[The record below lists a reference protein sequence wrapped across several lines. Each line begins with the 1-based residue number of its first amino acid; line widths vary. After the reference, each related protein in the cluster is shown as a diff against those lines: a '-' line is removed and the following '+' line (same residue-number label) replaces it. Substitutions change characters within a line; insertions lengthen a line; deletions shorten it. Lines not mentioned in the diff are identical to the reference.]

1 MISTKY
7 SHWYIAP
14 KCTHLFIIG
23 KIFFQI
29 PKSAGGETRTWQG
42 KKAEYKKSR
51 NRGEIL
57 TIYYIL
63 NATFHC

>member
-1 MISTKY
+1 M
-7 SHWYIAP
+7 
-14 KCTHLFIIG
+14 
-23 KIFFQI
+23 
-29 PKSAGGETRTWQG
+29 PKSPGGETRTWQG

-63 NATFHC
+63 NATFHRYKKTFKEVF